1 MALVFYS
8 IVDKQC
14 SDEFCAILDA
24 EAYILT
30 TGAIQLPV
38 FSNAGPWLRPITT
51 LMTDYA
57 FGTNIITMVTC
68 RLRQPI

>member
-8 IVDKQC
+8 IVDKQRGY
-14 SDEFCAILDA
+14 EFCAILDA
-24 EAYILT
+24 EAYILPA
-30 TGAIQLPV
+30 GAIQLPV
-38 FSNAGPWLRPITT
+38 FSDAGPWLRPITS

-57 FGTNIITMVTC
+57 FGSNIITVVTC